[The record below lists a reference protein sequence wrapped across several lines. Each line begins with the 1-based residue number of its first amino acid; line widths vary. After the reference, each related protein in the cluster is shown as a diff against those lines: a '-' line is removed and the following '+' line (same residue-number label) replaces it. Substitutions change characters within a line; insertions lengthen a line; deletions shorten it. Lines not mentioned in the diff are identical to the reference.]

1 MTIFPPGFIRPTNS
15 KCHALPNPFLTG
27 STWAP
32 ALVQLHPDR
41 SLATLS
47 AQALH
52 GGAGRGVG
60 EKAKGSK
67 APDRLT
73 VADDGRAGAGGQIV
87 RPRASPCLSPAA
99 AAASPRKCACVANI
113 RTGRQYGRGRTRCLS
128 AANALGR
135 CYNSLGGSAGSERA
149 TADSFSSALPCRR
162 LSLPP
167 SLPRQLDR
175 PLSLHSIEH

>member
-1 MTIFPPGFIRPTNS
+1 M
-15 KCHALPNPFLTG
+15 
-27 STWAP
+27 
-32 ALVQLHPDR
+32 
-41 SLATLS
+41 
-47 AQALH
+47 
-52 GGAGRGVG
+52 G

-113 RTGRQYGRGRTRCLS
+113 RTGGQYGRGRTRCLS

-149 TADSFSSALPCRR
+149 GDSFSSALPCRR

-167 SLPRQLDR
+167 SLPPSLANSIG
-175 PLSLHSIEH
+175 LSLSILLNIEVYREEEEEQPGRRRRRRRRRRLRARNSSGRKGDRLT